1 MNPLALLTMI
11 PSLAKQFLAFAT
23 TPVGAAIIAF
33 GLGYF
38 IGDRRADQK
47 CAAEITRREEAAKH
61 LDVKAAE
68 IARDRARADAAANAK
83 KAAELDRKV
92 KDYEEVLKRKAGA
105 SDQCALDD
113 YDLERL
119 SDKGSGVGSDPAA
132 SIRRRTG
139 GSGKAANP

>member
-47 CAAEITRREEAAKH
+47 CAAEITRREEAAKR

-68 IARDRARADAAANAK
+68 VARDRARADAAFNAK
-83 KAAELDRKV
+83 KATELDKKV
-92 KDYEEVLKRKAGA
+92 KDYEDILKRKAGL

-113 YDLERL
+113 DDIERL
-119 SDKGSGVGSDPAA
+119 SDGASVGSPPPA
-132 SIRRRTG
+132 SIRRRPG